1 MERFFLFVCVL
12 NFFILFSTHNHQT
25 GLSDISYGS
34 PYIRDSNHI
43 KKIFLNV
50 PVSRKTGLKV
60 FDETLMRSEWN
71 FLGKLQKISKNQK
84 KNWKNSENFFW
95 FCFLLFYYQNWFS
108 ICLIYYDCQIVEY
121 SFFFSDLLITQ
132 FGVVMQL
139 SFFYFVQKISDFIF
153 LMRTMLPRKKML
165 KRSSN
170 SGWGK
175 PKREKWNFDESNV
188 FENQEVVKILEYC

>member
-1 MERFFLFVCVL
+1 M
-12 NFFILFSTHNHQT
+12 
-25 GLSDISYGS
+25 
-34 PYIRDSNHI
+34 
-43 KKIFLNV
+43 
-50 PVSRKTGLKV
+50 SRKTGLKV

-71 FLGKLQKISKNQK
+71 FFGKLQKISKNQK
-84 KNWKNSENFFW
+84 KIEKNSENFF
-95 FCFLLFYYQNWFS
+95 FILFLVILLSKLVFNLFNLLWLSNCRIF
-108 ICLIYYDCQIVEY
+108 I
-121 SFFFSDLLITQ
+121 FFSDLLITQ

-175 PKREKWNFDESNV
+175 PKQEKWNFDESNV
-188 FENQEVVKILEYC
+188 FENQEVVKIIEYC